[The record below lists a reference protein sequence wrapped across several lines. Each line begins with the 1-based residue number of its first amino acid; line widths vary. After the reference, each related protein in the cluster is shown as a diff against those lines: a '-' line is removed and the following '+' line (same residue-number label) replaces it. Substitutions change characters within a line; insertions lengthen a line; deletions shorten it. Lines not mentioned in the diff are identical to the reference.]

1 MIVFKVLLS
10 LELIMIIFLFLII
23 FDMFFMLRLLVRLDE
38 MMFCSFLVIVELLV
52 FLNLSVEKIDI
63 SC

>member
-10 LELIMIIFLFLII
+10 LELIMVIFVFLII
-23 FDMFFMLRLLVRLDE
+23 FDIFFMLRLLVRLDE
-38 MMFCSFLVIVELLV
+38 MIFCSFLVIVELLV
-52 FLNLSVEKIDI
+52 FLNLRVEKIDI